1 MPLHPPQDDV
11 AGAIT
16 RELGLSATR
25 DYRVAWGSFEDVV
38 SRAARAVGAKWIVE
52 IGGGRSPLLRPD
64 TLERLGARCVVND
77 ISPDELRRAP
87 AWADTLP
94 GDISDPR
101 TVSGSDLRGRVDL
114 AFSRMVF
121 EHIGRPA
128 AAYANVHAL
137 LRDGGVLLN
146 FIPTLY
152 CPPFVVNACLPERL
166 AHALLH
172 AVVRRGSGD
181 TTPKFPAR
189 YRWCTSTATTARRI
203 EALGF
208 RSVRIEPFFGH
219 GYYERIPVLR
229 GLSRRAS
236 ALCERRRWDAFS
248 SYAYVVAVK

>member
-1 MPLHPPQDDV
+1 
-11 AGAIT
+11 
-16 RELGLSATR
+16 
-25 DYRVAWGSFEDVV
+25 
-38 SRAARAVGAKWIVE
+38 
-52 IGGGRSPLLRPD
+52 
-64 TLERLGARCVVND
+64 
-77 ISPDELRRAP
+77 
-87 AWADTLP
+87 
-94 GDISDPR
+94 
-101 TVSGSDLRGRVDL
+101 
-114 AFSRMVF
+114 
-121 EHIGRPA
+121 
-128 AAYANVHAL
+128 
-137 LRDGGVLLN
+137 
-146 FIPTLY
+146 LY

-248 SYAYVVAVK
+248 SYAYVLAVK